1 MSGEV
6 LLAVNNISKKYGQRL
21 ILDELSLRIH
31 KGECVIVRGSN
42 GSGKSTL
49 LKIMTGLLPH
59 CSGERILS
67 SKGLVVGYTPDYLPR
82 LRMTSTEYLTH
93 MGKLSKLHKS
103 VLQERIEQLH
113 QLFNLDQSSMVK
125 MTHFSKGML
134 QKVNLMQATLH
145 DPDLLVL
152 DEPFSG
158 LDKDSEENLL
168 AALQKL
174 QAEGTAI
181 MAAVHDPLLANQ
193 LENRTYWLQ
202 EGKLRETLNHEVSLT
217 GSFNEEN
224 CYVFELLCQL
234 TDRQQ
239 LELQSQFP
247 SIVWRRGTEQ
257 EATCTIEESHYYS
270 FMMELVQREIPIITL
285 QRVVITL

>member
-1 MSGEV
+1 MNGEALV
-6 LLAVNNISKKYGQRL
+6 ALNNISKKYGQRL
-21 ILDELSLRIH
+21 ILNELSLRIH
-31 KGECVIVRGSN
+31 KGECMIVRGNN

-49 LKIMTGLLPH
+49 LKIMTGLLPF

-67 SKGLVVGYTPDYLPR
+67 SKGLIIGYTPDYLPR

-93 MGKLSKLHKS
+93 MGKLSKLNRS

-113 QLFNLDQSSMVK
+113 QLFNLDQSSMIK

-145 DPDLLVL
+145 RPDLLVL

-158 LDKDSEENLL
+158 LDKDSVGNLL

-193 LENRTYWLQ
+193 FENLTYWLQ
-202 EGKLRETLNHEVSLT
+202 EGKLRATLSHEASLT
-217 GSFNEEN
+217 GSSNDEK

-234 TDRQQ
+234 TDQRQ
-239 LELQSQFP
+239 LELQRHFP
-247 SIVWRRGTEQ
+247 SIVWRRGREQ
-257 EATCTIEESHYYS
+257 EAFCTIDESCYYS
-270 FMMELVQREIPIITL
+270 FMKELLRLEIPIISL
-285 QRVVITL
+285 QRVVLTL

>member
-1 MSGEV
+1 MNGEA
-6 LLAVNNISKKYGQRL
+6 LIALNHISKKYGQRL

-31 KGECVIVRGSN
+31 KCECMIVRGSN

-49 LKIMTGLLPH
+49 LKIMTGLLPY

-67 SKGLVVGYTPDYLPR
+67 SKGVVVGYTPDYLPR
-82 LRMTSTEYLTH
+82 LRMTSIEYLTH
-93 MGKLSKLHKS
+93 MGKLSKLNKS
-103 VLQERIEQLH
+103 VLQGRIEQLH
-113 QLFNLDQSSMVK
+113 QLFNLDQGSMVK

-145 DPDLLVL
+145 HPDLLVL

-158 LDKDSEENLL
+158 LDKDSVGNLL

-193 LENRTYWLQ
+193 LENQTYWLQ
-202 EGKLRETLNHEVSLT
+202 EGKLRATLRDEASLT
-217 GSFNEEN
+217 KLSIDEKS
-224 CYVFELLCQL
+224 YVFELTCQL
-234 TDRQQ
+234 TERQQ
-239 LELQSQFP
+239 SELQGHFP
-247 SIVWRRGTEQ
+247 SIVWRRGRKQ
-257 EATCTIEESHYYS
+257 EASCTIEESHYYS
-270 FMMELVQREIPIITL
+270 VMMELLRQEIPIISL
-285 QRVVITL
+285 QRVVIRP